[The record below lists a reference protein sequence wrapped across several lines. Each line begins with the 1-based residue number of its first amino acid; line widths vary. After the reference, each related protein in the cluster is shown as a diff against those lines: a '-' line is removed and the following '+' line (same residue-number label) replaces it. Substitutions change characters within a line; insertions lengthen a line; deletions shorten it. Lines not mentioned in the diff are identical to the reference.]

1 MPPAFNLRQDQTLQ
15 FNSCFFA
22 SVPSSAPRL
31 RSLSNGIESFLPCFH
46 LLQCETLYFELAAL
60 LSLFPHLSVRCQ
72 VFKELLFAPLSGR
85 QGSAYYT
92 SPNRFA
98 SSGTSFPSLALSPLS
113 CALCFALLRRGGES
127 YQHFR
132 RCQTL
137 FSRQSDILLLSDNS
151 SIPFSL
157 KYKANY
163 ALCAVTD
170 LTGGRRTR
178 RRFLWKNSSSDEN
191 TTLSRTSGA
200 GSSPACCTA
209 I

>member
-1 MPPAFNLRQDQTLQ
+1 ME
-15 FNSCFFA
+15 SK
-22 SVPSSAPRL
+22 V
-31 RSLSNGIESFLPCFH
+31 SFLASIFFSARRFISSLP
-46 LLQCETLYFELAAL
+46 LYFRSSHTYRFVAKFLKNFFL
-60 LSLFPHLSVRCQ
+60 P
-72 VFKELLFAPLSGR
+72 PLSGR

-137 FSRQSDILLLSDNS
+137 FSRQSDILLLSDNN

-200 GSSPACCTA
+200 GSSPACCKA

>member
-1 MPPAFNLRQDQTLQ
+1 MPPAFNLSQDQTLQ

-46 LLQCETLYFELAAL
+46 LLQCETLISSLPLYFRSSHTYRFVAKFLKNFFL
-60 LSLFPHLSVRCQ
+60 P
-72 VFKELLFAPLSGR
+72 PLSGR

-137 FSRQSDILLLSDNS
+137 FSR
-151 SIPFSL
+151 
-157 KYKANY
+157 
-163 ALCAVTD
+163 
-170 LTGGRRTR
+170 
-178 RRFLWKNSSSDEN
+178 
-191 TTLSRTSGA
+191 
-200 GSSPACCTA
+200 
-209 I
+209 